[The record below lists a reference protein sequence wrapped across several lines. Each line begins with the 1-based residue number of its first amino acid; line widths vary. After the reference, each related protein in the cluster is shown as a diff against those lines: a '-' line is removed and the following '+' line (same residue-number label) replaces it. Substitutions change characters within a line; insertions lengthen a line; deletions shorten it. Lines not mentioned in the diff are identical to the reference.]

1 MQSRRAGD
9 QGGGGLGTAL
19 GLLTSAFAQTEFQ
32 AVQFMPLLVFP
43 QVILGGVFMPRDN
56 MPEVLSAVSDV
67 LPARWC
73 LPRARSDGA
82 PGRLRYDRRMTAAP
96 TAAQPSTPDVLT
108 PEHFLEI
115 ADHTLLASGTTAEQL
130 DAFLADAAD
139 LGVKRVC
146 VSPSLLP
153 AKDRGLEIVTVVGF
167 PSGAHHADIKAAEAA
182 RAVGDGAEEI
192 DMVVNL
198 GLVRAGRWD
207 DVALEIR
214 AVRDACPGRV
224 LKVILETASLTDEQ
238 IVGACRAAETGGADF
253 VKTST
258 GFHADGGASVHAVRL
273 MADTVGGRLGIKAS
287 GGVRTAAAVRELWN
301 AGATRFGV
309 SGTAAI
315 LADWDDN
322 ADADADASAA
332 GPSAY

>member
-1 MQSRRAGD
+1 
-9 QGGGGLGTAL
+9 
-19 GLLTSAFAQTEFQ
+19 
-32 AVQFMPLLVFP
+32 
-43 QVILGGVFMPRDN
+43 
-56 MPEVLSAVSDV
+56 
-67 LPARWC
+67 
-73 LPRARSDGA
+73 
-82 PGRLRYDRRMTAAP
+82 MTAASTSAQTRNP
-96 TAAQPSTPDVLT
+96 DELTA
-108 PEHFLEI
+108 EHFLEI
-115 ADHTLLASGTTAEQL
+115 ADHTLLASGTTPDEL

-153 AKDRGLEIVTVVGF
+153 AKDRGREIVTVVGF
-167 PSGAHHADIKAAEAA
+167 PSGAHHADVKAAEAT
-182 RAVGDGAEEI
+182 RAIGDGAEEI

-207 DVALEIR
+207 DVALEVR

-224 LKVILETASLTDEQ
+224 LKVILETASLTDDQ

-273 MADTVGGRLGIKAS
+273 MADTVGGRLGVKAS

-315 LADWDDN
+315 LAGW
-322 ADADADASAA
+322 DADADTGADVSSA